1 MDMHP
6 CWLSQIL
13 VLLLVLGC
21 TRVDSQ
27 ITALS
32 NLGTSAVAQNETSKS
47 EPKSITLPT
56 PQIQNA
62 AHGYFQD
69 DDGLRLAITA
79 VNTKAISPLYQ
90 DERDS
95 KYLVLTLT
103 LTNFSPQPKDIT
115 GFPFSIW
122 VRDVQ
127 PNEEYA
133 PELYAPTEIGMWQ
146 MIDKLNTGTVKHL
159 DKNQTLRGELFF
171 QVPVNA
177 YQFDL
182 IWQPHALRR
191 WILSVPKLSR

>member
-1 MDMHP
+1 M
-6 CWLSQIL
+6 S
-13 VLLLVLGC
+13 C
-21 TRVDSQ
+21 TRADSQ
-27 ITALS
+27 ITPLL
-32 NLGTSAVAQNETSKS
+32 NLGTPTVAQNGTSNP

-62 AHGYFQD
+62 AHGYYQD
-69 DDGLRLAITA
+69 DEGLRLAIAA

-90 DERDS
+90 EERDS

-127 PNEEYA
+127 TNEEYA
-133 PELYAPTEIGMWQ
+133 PELYAPTEISMWE
-146 MIDKLNTGTVKHL
+146 MIDKFNIGTVKRL

-171 QVPVNA
+171 QVPASA

-182 IWQPHALRR
+182 IWQPHVQRR
-191 WILSVPKLSR
+191 WILYMPTLR